1 MRVLLD
7 ENLPHDLAALLSG
20 HEADTVAGR
29 GWSGVENGELLRVA
43 SGSYDAFVTMDRL
56 LPEQQRVERLPF
68 AVIVLLAPTNRMS
81 HLRPTRACDPTSFG
95 YGGAWETRGGRGITR
110 VCTRRSRLRAR
121 GPLALQLTARGA
133 QVGRAGETRVR

>member
-81 HLRPTRACDPTSFG
+81 HLRPLVPA
-95 YGGAWETRGGRGITR
+95 I
-110 VCTRRSRLRAR
+110 LRALDTAAP
-121 GPLALQLTARGA
+121 GKLAVVEA
-133 QVGRAGETRVR
+133 